1 MSSRWRD
8 AVGPAFLFLCLIL
21 GGSAQGARGNMT
33 LQLLG
38 LALLVWAAS
47 APQAD
52 KMSRPARRL
61 LVLVIVALVYVA
73 LLAVPLPPSV
83 WTGLG
88 GRGAI
93 ADGYRVLGIERPWL
107 PMSVTP
113 YLSLATLLTLI
124 PPLALFCTIISLRAY
139 RPSWLAA
146 GLILGTIAGVL
157 LGALQVSGGGGDVP
171 SRWYLYRESSFG
183 FATGFF
189 ANANHMA
196 DLLVSTLPFLAALL
210 TSARSA
216 NRQRNSAIMAGVGG
230 AALLVLVGIALNHSL
245 AAYLLTLPV
254 LAVSALIAVP
264 RRSHWRKWAIA
275 GAALILAGGLGAVWT
290 ESFRNGPF
298 GSDTA
303 TSVGSRQEMLATTA
317 KAMGDFMPWGSGLGS
332 FQDVYH
338 LYEKPAE
345 VTNTYVVHAHNDYA
359 ELALE
364 LGLPGVLLILAF
376 LAWWAG
382 EARNAWRFAD
392 ASAYSR
398 AAAVTSGAMLIHSLV
413 DFPLRTS
420 ALAAVL
426 AMCLALLVERRTS
439 VVRTKSDLWPTR
451 HVVLR

>member
-1 MSSRWRD
+1 MSSRFRD
-8 AVGPAFLFLCLIL
+8 AIGPAYLFLCLIL
-21 GGSAQGARGNMT
+21 GGSAQGAWGNMT

-47 APQAD
+47 APQAE
-52 KMSRPARRL
+52 KAARALSRL
-61 LVLVIVALVYVA
+61 LIMAIVAIAYVA
-73 LLAVPLPPSV
+73 LQAVPVPPSV

-88 GRGAI
+88 GRAAI
-93 ADGYRVLGIERPWL
+93 ADGYRILGIETPWL
-107 PMSVTP
+107 PISVTP

-124 PPLALFCTIISLRAY
+124 PPLALFCTIVILRAY

-196 DLLVSTLPFLAALL
+196 GLLVSTIPFLAALL

-216 NRQRNSAIMAGVGG
+216 NRQRNSAIIAGVTG
-230 AALLVLVGIALNHSL
+230 AGLLILVGIALNHSL

-254 LAVSALIAVP
+254 LGISALIAIP
-264 RRSHWRKWAIA
+264 RRSRWRKWAI
-275 GAALILAGGLGAVWT
+275 GAAAAILAAGLGAVWT
-290 ESFRNGPF
+290 DSFRNGPF

-317 KAMGDFMPWGSGLGS
+317 KAVGDFMPWGSGLGS

-359 ELALE
+359 ELTLE
-364 LGLPGVLLILAF
+364 LGLVGVLVILAF

-382 EARNAWRFAD
+382 QAWSAWRFAD

-413 DFPLRTS
+413 DFPLRTG